1 MRSMGKQP
9 SRQDLASYF
18 SAVHHVRPLPDGAAP
33 AVDLHDLDVSTRP
46 QPPSGLPQSSA
57 DVADIT
63 VHPM

>member
-1 MRSMGKQP
+1 MRSKGKKP

-18 SAVHHVRPLPDGAAP
+18 SAVHHVRPLPDGVSP
-33 AVDLHDLDVSTRP
+33 AVDPHDLDISTRP
-46 QPPSGLPQSSA
+46 DPLSGHQPSSA